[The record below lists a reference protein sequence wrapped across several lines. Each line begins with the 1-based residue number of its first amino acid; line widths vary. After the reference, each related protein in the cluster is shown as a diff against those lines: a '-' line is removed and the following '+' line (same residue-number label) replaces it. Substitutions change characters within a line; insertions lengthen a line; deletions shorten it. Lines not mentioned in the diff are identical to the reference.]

1 VSHGYKQARLCS
13 KPKSQNH
20 GKAIKPCAR
29 AAFELPQKSDFLK
42 REELEP

>member
-1 VSHGYKQARLCS
+1 VSHGYKQARRGS
-13 KPKSQNH
+13 KPENQNH

-29 AAFELPQKSDFLK
+29 AAFGLPQKSDFLK